1 VKTGFLPFGFKAA
14 KMGKNPNGNEKLFR
28 SLAANHQFMHR
39 RHFIKHTAMAGMA
52 LSASPFIVR
61 KKTSKY
67 TVALIGTGWWG
78 MNILREAI
86 RSGEVEVVAL
96 CDVDEAQLRKADGE
110 VRQLCTDS
118 PKRYKDFRDCLRSA
132 KPQLVI
138 NATPDHW
145 HALIAI
151 EAMKAGAHLFLEKP
165 IGHTVKEGTAI
176 QQTARDTQRICI
188 VDFHRRYSPHNV
200 SGMEF
205 LKSGRVGIIQE
216 VRAFVTYHWDFA
228 KADPVEEVPDG
239 LDWELYCGPSG
250 KQAFSHSIHPR
261 GWRQYG
267 AFANGLIGDWA
278 PHWFDQ
284 VLWWTE
290 EKAPRR
296 IYSTA
301 RFPEGEK
308 SGKTIMRDMPDSQV
322 AVYEFEG
329 FNCTWEHSLL
339 NERPNRPSENVGVFF
354 HGSEGTFHM
363 GWQEGW
369 TFYPSD
375 PKKDMITQPAQ
386 LDEPDSQNIRLVW
399 ADFLAS
405 IKSGKLPHADIEHG
419 RQATNMALLG
429 MLSAR
434 LGRSLEWDEA
444 KDMVVGDEEANKL
457 LKREYHG
464 GWKYPN

>member
-1 VKTGFLPFGFKAA
+1 MPFVLP
-14 KMGKNPNGNEKLFR
+14 
-28 SLAANHQFMHR
+28 
-39 RHFIKHTAMAGMA
+39 
-52 LSASPFIVR
+52 R
-61 KKTSKY
+61 KRFAKY
-67 TVALIGTGWWG
+67 TVALIGSGWWG

-86 RSGEVEVVAL
+86 RSGEVQVVAL
-96 CDVDEAQLRKADGE
+96 CDVDEAQIKRADAE

-118 PKRYKDFRDCLRSA
+118 PKHYTDFRDCLRSA

-151 EAMKAGAHLFLEKP
+151 EAMKSGAHIFLEKP

-176 QQTARDTQRICI
+176 QQVARDTQRTCI

-205 LKSGRVGIIQE
+205 LKAGKAGVIQE
-216 VRAFVTYHWDFA
+216 VRAFVNYHWGA
-228 KADPVEEVPDG
+228 ATPNPIENIPAG
-239 LDWELYCGPSG
+239 LDWDFYCGPSG
-250 KQAFSHSIHPR
+250 KQAYSHNIHPR

-267 AFANGLIGDWA
+267 AFANGQMGDWA

-296 IYSTA
+296 IFSTA
-301 RFPEGEK
+301 HFPKVKNG
-308 SGKTIMRDMPDSQV
+308 RDMPESQV

-329 FNCTWEHSLL
+329 FNLTWEHSLH
-339 NERPNRPSENVGVFF
+339 NKRPDQAGENVGVKFY
-354 HGSEGTFHM
+354 GTEGTFHM

-375 PKKDMITQPAQ
+375 SKKDIITQSAQ

-405 IKSGKLPHADIEHG
+405 IKSGKTPHADIEHG

-444 KDMVVGDEEANKL
+444 KDMVIGDAEANKL
-457 LKREYHG
+457 LRREYEG
-464 GWKYPN
+464 GWKYPG

>member
-1 VKTGFLPFGFKAA
+1 MSHIVRFK
-14 KMGKNPNGNEKLFR
+14 FR
-28 SLAANHQFMHR
+28 CKAETFPYFSENYFTMQR
-39 RHFIKHTAMAGMA
+39 RDFIKNAALAG
-52 LSASPFIVR
+52 LSMPFIVR
-61 KKTSKY
+61 RKTAKY
-67 TVALIGTGWWG
+67 SLALIGTGWWG
-78 MNILREAI
+78 TNILREAV
-86 RSGEVEVVAL
+86 RSGEVKVVAL
-96 CDVDEAQLRKADGE
+96 CDVDEAQIKKADGE
-110 VRQLCTDS
+110 LRLLCTDT
-118 PKRYKDFRDCLRSA
+118 PKHYTDFRECLRSA
-132 KPQLVI
+132 KPDIVI

-151 EAMKAGAHLFLEKP
+151 EAMKSGAHLFLEKP
-165 IGHTVKEGTAI
+165 IGHTIKEGTAI
-176 QQTARDTQRICI
+176 QKVARDTQRICI

-205 LKSGRVGIIQE
+205 LKAGKAGVIKE
-216 VRAFVTYHWDFA
+216 VRAFVNYRWGDAASNPIENIPTGMNWDF
-228 KADPVEEVPDG
+228 
-239 LDWELYCGPSG
+239 YCGPSG
-250 KQAFSHSIHPR
+250 KQAYSHNIHPR

-301 RFPEGEK
+301 RFPKEK
-308 SGKTIMRDMPDSQV
+308 NGRDMPESQV

-339 NERPNRPSENVGVFF
+339 NERPQQPGENVGVFF
-354 HGSEGTFHM
+354 HGTEGTFHM

-375 PKKDMITQPAQ
+375 SKKDMIAQ
-386 LDEPDSQNIRLVW
+386 SAHLEDPDSQNIRLVW

-444 KDMVVGDEEANKL
+444 KDAVVGDAEANKL

-464 GWKYPN
+464 EWKYPE